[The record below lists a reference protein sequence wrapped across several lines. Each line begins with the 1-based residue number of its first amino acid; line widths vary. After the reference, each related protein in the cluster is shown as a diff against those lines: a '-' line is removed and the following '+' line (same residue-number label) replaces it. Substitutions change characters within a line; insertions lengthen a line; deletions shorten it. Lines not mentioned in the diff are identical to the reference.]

1 MKRGRTFLGGTLDL
15 TGWVFTGHE
24 KFDEIIGTNV
34 QEAFKDTFEEE
45 GPFIQL
51 VVDGDDLAIKV
62 SLIFFNDREPPE
74 WIEAFSSVFDHEMV
88 DDEDIVTVRDK
99 LLAFVSQLNERLGE

>member
-1 MKRGRTFLGGTLDL
+1 
-15 TGWVFTGHE
+15 
-24 KFDEIIGTNV
+24 
-34 QEAFKDTFEEE
+34 
-45 GPFIQL
+45 
-51 VVDGDDLAIKV
+51 V